1 MGRGLITLIT
11 PKTFCNHII
20 ITRNF
25 VSKLKFRSWKFL
37 FGVYVIFMEFFE
49 VNKSLQCI
57 VQGIRHVILHQINE
71 FWWARTHTWK
81 NSSIFWMM
89 KMSNFAK
96 SDIFIICLNESMD
109 ESFMIMQNILNTYNN
124 TIRSKLKYFCH
135 IESHSKSLQFQISS
149 NFWIYNDF
157 QCDRSTSILIWWYY
171 LRYSKCFAWYK
182 EIIKITLKYE
192 FL

>member
-1 MGRGLITLIT
+1 MGRDLITLII
-11 PKTFCNHII
+11 PKTFCNHIL
-20 ITRNF
+20 ITRHF
-25 VSKLKFRSWKFL
+25 FSKLKFRSWKFL

-71 FWWARTHTWK
+71 FWWVRTHTWK

-109 ESFMIMQNILNTYNN
+109 ELFIRTHTSKLFQWFLWIMQNILNTYDN

-135 IESHSKSLQFQISS
+135 IESHSKSLQSQTF
-149 NFWIYNDF
+149 
-157 QCDRSTSILIWWYY
+157 L
-171 LRYSKCFAWYK
+171 
-182 EIIKITLKYE
+182 E
-192 FL
+192 FLDLQWLSMWKKYFNLDPMVLL

>member
-1 MGRGLITLIT
+1 MGRDLITLIT

-25 VSKLKFRSWKFL
+25 FSKLKFRSWKFL

-71 FWWARTHTWK
+71 FWWVRTHTWK

-109 ESFMIMQNILNTYNN
+109 ELFVRTHTSKLFQWFLWIMQNILNTYDN

-135 IESHSKSLQFQISS
+135 IESHCKSRNLRKIWNCNDSEWLSMWQKYF
-149 NFWIYNDF
+149 NFDLMVL
-157 QCDRSTSILIWWYY
+157 S
-171 LRYSKCFAWYK
+171 
-182 EIIKITLKYE
+182 
-192 FL
+192 